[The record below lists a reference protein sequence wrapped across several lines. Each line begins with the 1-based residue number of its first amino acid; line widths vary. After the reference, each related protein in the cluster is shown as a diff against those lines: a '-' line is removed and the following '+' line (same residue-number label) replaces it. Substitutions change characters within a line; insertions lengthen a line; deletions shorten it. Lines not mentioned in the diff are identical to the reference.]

1 LNPNGVSGFFV
12 TLAGVDA
19 SGDLYMF
26 GADSAL
32 PVILRYRMTPSLRG
46 SASCAVS
53 ATHGYEVPVSSLG
66 LIGIRGY
73 DVSGGRTLAP
83 TLTSGGTLPQIS
95 DGLQVFIGGMPA
107 SLLEMSS
114 DEITVIAPTQLP
126 SSGSTTLAVTQKG
139 LVTAEFEVALEAAAP
154 GIITRD
160 GSGFGSALALN
171 EDGSVNSPDHPA
183 PPGTVVALYLTGLGQ
198 TDPPSLSGTV
208 AKFAGALIET
218 VQATLY
224 RSSAQVL
231 YAGPAPG
238 LLAGFFQVNI
248 RVPATGLE
256 DWVPLGISVADQM
269 GQSQSGNAEVGIY
282 VSCPPGS
289 TCARFP

>member
-1 LNPNGVSGFFV
+1 MENQQV
-12 TLAGVDA
+12 A
-19 SGDLYMF
+19 
-26 GADSAL
+26 
-32 PVILRYRMTPSLRG
+32 
-46 SASCAVS
+46 
-53 ATHGYEVPVSSLG
+53 E
-66 LIGIRGY
+66 
-73 DVSGGRTLAP
+73 
-83 TLTSGGTLPQIS
+83 LPQAE
-95 DGLQVFIGGMPA
+95 L
-107 SLLEMSS
+107 
-114 DEITVIAPTQLP
+114 DEKMIAAMQ
-126 SSGSTTLAVTQKG
+126 QKVG
-139 LVTAEFEVALEAAAP
+139 
-154 GIITRD
+154 TR
-160 GSGFGSALALN
+160 LRI
-171 EDGSVNSPDHPA
+171 EHSVNNDYASRIA
-183 PPGTVVALYLTGLGQ
+183 
-198 TDPPSLSGTV
+198 V

-248 RVPATGLE
+248 RVPAMGLE